1 MPHLSA
7 EEDVDPSGAGNNDS
21 SLQRPLQNGK
31 CQAPAGDQPSPPLT
45 ILDRLL
51 LTQGLWQLL
60 SLGPEQATELLRM
73 QPPGTF
79 LVTGAGSGELKV
91 LSVQSSGEGCHAGA
105 VCRFHIKEGGSAVSL
120 EGSQLRFLGL
130 LELVAFL
137 SVSRDVLPLPLRL
150 PAALQHLS
158 RAELNSCAALG
169 MRFWSPPFKA
179 SATGEEEEETM
190 GSSPESPNPP
200 EMSGPACCIRVTSED
215 GALCIINP
223 LFLSEH
229 SSEGWLPAGV
239 PPPFHLP
246 ERGGTIRLKNGQGPG
261 LLDKLPAPADAEM
274 GQLGAPEPGKEWEP
288 GKAGDAPPA
297 SVKRKLLLRR
307 PAWNMSEDQVSPPP
321 TERQEGPAS
330 PHRVSWIEGALDA
343 PWALKKSHSESSLLG
358 PRDSLLLPPIPELDS
373 LSVSSVEEEP
383 DAHPATPRKKHQP
396 AALPGRVLHRLSAV
410 GSALT
415 SFLSAERRL
424 AKRVQEL
431 TQEPASYVGGLVQN
445 FVGHVLRG
453 GAARHPTS
461 TDLLQEIR
469 QMISSLKGY
478 LCESSELQDAWEYG
492 DLEDVDLGS
501 VVETALY
508 KCVLKPLRD
517 CIYGQL
523 LEFHSRDG
531 SLQKLRD
538 HQLTMGRQSL
548 AELGVTANVPDAP
561 ALEHIQAKLVQM
573 HQAYSPKKKEAQLL
587 KACKLIYEAMN
598 HGTGGKEVYGADDFL
613 PVLTYVLVKCDIVSV
628 QLDVEYMMELLDP
641 SQLQGEG
648 GYYLTTW
655 FGALYHISNF
665 QSAMVTRQISVE
677 AQDSIHQWQRRR
689 TIHHNQH
696 SRCRSPDILYVSF
709 QEPFANQKAIPVPAH
724 MTAASVCVVCGKKY
738 GVPNP
743 EAYGLFLV
751 TDSTSRLLAED
762 SQPQQIRSASLK
774 SHSASSC
781 FVYKLK
787 REEQE
792 APSEGDGPAPAQEPI

>member
-1 MPHLSA
+1 MPHVSA
-7 EEDVDPSGAGNNDS
+7 EDDVDPSGAGNNDS
-21 SLQRPLQNGK
+21 CPQRRLQNGQ
-31 CQAPAGDQPSPPLT
+31 CQAPAGGQPLAPLT
-45 ILDRLL
+45 LLERLL
-51 LTQGLWQLL
+51 LTRGLWQLL
-60 SLGPEQATELLRM
+60 SLGLEQATELLRM

-79 LVTGAGSGELKV
+79 LVTGTGSGELKA
-91 LSVQSSGEGCHAGA
+91 LSVQSSGEGHGAGV
-105 VCRFHIKEGGSAVSL
+105 VCRFQIKEDDSAVCL

-150 PAALQHLS
+150 PATLQRLG
-158 RAELNSCAALG
+158 RAELDACAALG
-169 MRFWSPPFKA
+169 MRFWSPPFKP
-179 SATGEEEEETM
+179 SATGEEEGENM
-190 GSSPESPNPP
+190 GSSPEPPSPP
-200 EMSGPACCIRVTSED
+200 ESSAPVCCIQVTSED

-239 PPPFHLP
+239 LPPFHLP
-246 ERGGTIRLKNGQGPG
+246 ERGGTIRLRNGQGPG
-261 LLDKLPAPADAEM
+261 LLDKPLAPTDAETD
-274 GQLGAPEPGKEWEP
+274 QLGAPEPGKEGEP
-288 GKAGDAPPA
+288 GKGNDAPPA
-297 SVKRKLLLRR
+297 SVKRKLLVRR
-307 PAWNMSEDQVSPPP
+307 PAWTMSEDLPSPPP
-321 TERQEGPAS
+321 AERQEGPAS
-330 PHRVSWIEGALDA
+330 PHRVSWIEGASDA
-343 PWALKKSHSESSLLG
+343 PWVLKKSYSESSLLG

-373 LSVSSVEEEP
+373 LSVSSVEEEA
-383 DAHPATPRKKHQP
+383 DAHPATPRKKHQS
-396 AALPGRVLHRLSAV
+396 AALPGRVLNRLSAV

-424 AKRVQEL
+424 AKRIQEL

-453 GAARHPTS
+453 GAARHSTS

-492 DLEDVDLGS
+492 DLEEMDLGS
-501 VVETALY
+501 VVEAALY

-538 HQLTMGRQSL
+538 HQLSMGRQSL
-548 AELGVTANVPDAP
+548 AELGVTASVPDAP
-561 ALEHIQAKLVQM
+561 ALERIQAKLLQM

-598 HGTGGKEVYGADDFL
+598 HGTGGKEIYGADDFL
-613 PVLTYVLVKCDIVSV
+613 PVLTYVLVKCDIVAV

-665 QSAMVTRQISVE
+665 QSAMVTRQISTE
-677 AQDSIHQWQRRR
+677 AQDSIHRWQRRR

-696 SRCRSPDILYVSF
+696 NRRRSQDILYVSF
-709 QEPFANQKAIPVPAH
+709 QEPFTNQKAISVPAH
-724 MTAASVCVVCGKKY
+724 MTAASVCMICSKKY
-738 GVPNP
+738 GVSNP

-751 TDSTSRLLAED
+751 TDSTSQLLAGD
-762 SQPQQIRSASLK
+762 SRPQQIRSASLK

-787 REEQE
+787 GEEPE
-792 APSEGDGPAPAQEPI
+792 APLEGDGPTPAQDPM